1 MREKKSRPTAGH
13 RRDLLWGGLVLYGGA
28 SLEEAQILGDGR
40 GEEAVLQLV
49 DACGERVDGVIRAHG
64 AGRLQEVAPVVIIF
78 VDEVDGDTT
87 LLRSRGDDGSVHS
100 VAVHALTAER
110 GEERWV
116 DVDDALG
123 ILHYIYRSDEA
134 EIARQDDEL
143 DAVLLHQSYRAR
155 AFTKLCVCKIMTRY
169 TQSFSPLDDPC
180 LRLVCDDHSHL
191 RLACSA
197 EMMDDSFGV

>member
-1 MREKKSRPTAGH
+1 M
-13 RRDLLWGGLVLYGGA
+13 YGGA
-28 SLEEAQILGDGR
+28 SLEEAQVLGDGR

-49 DACGERVDGVIRAHG
+49 DPCGERLDGIIRAHG
-64 AGRLQEVAPVVIIF
+64 TGRLQEVAPVVIVF

-87 LLRSRGDDGSVHS
+87 LLRSRGDDGSVHM
-100 VAVHALTAER
+100 VAVHTLTTER

-123 ILHYIYRSDEA
+123 VLHYIYRSDEA
-134 EIARQDDEL
+134 EVARQDDEL
-143 DAVLLHQSYRAR
+143 DVVLLHQSYRAR

-180 LRLVCDDHSHL
+180 LRLVRDDHSHL

>member
-1 MREKKSRPTAGH
+1 M
-13 RRDLLWGGLVLYGGA
+13 
-28 SLEEAQILGDGR
+28 
-40 GEEAVLQLV
+40 
-49 DACGERVDGVIRAHG
+49 VI
-64 AGRLQEVAPVVIIF
+64 VF

-87 LLRSRGDDGSVHS
+87 LLRSRGDDSSVHS

-143 DAVLLHQSYRAR
+143 DAVLLHQSYRAC
-155 AFTKLCVCKIMTRY
+155 AFTELCVRKIMTRY
-169 TQSFSPLDDPC
+169 TQPFSSLDDPG
-180 LRLVCDDHSHL
+180 LRLVRDDHSHL

>member
-1 MREKKSRPTAGH
+1 M
-13 RRDLLWGGLVLYGGA
+13 
-28 SLEEAQILGDGR
+28 
-40 GEEAVLQLV
+40 
-49 DACGERVDGVIRAHG
+49 VI
-64 AGRLQEVAPVVIIF
+64 VF

-110 GEERWV
+110 GEECRV

-123 ILHYIYRSDEA
+123 VLHYIYRSDEA

-143 DAVLLHQSYRAR
+143 DTVLLHQSYRAR